1 MFDMT
6 QDELIALNP
15 DLINGVEIGMLLRI
29 PSRIPAALAD
39 RKEYKSLSKK
49 ITYGSRKRM
58 ALLLP
63 ATIEGD
69 TANTT
74 YTRLKR

>member
-29 PSRIPAALAD
+29 PRIPAALAD
-39 RKEYKSLSKK
+39 RKNISLCLKK

-58 ALLLP
+58 ALLPL
-63 ATIEGD
+63 I
-69 TANTT
+69 
-74 YTRLKR
+74 

>member
-39 RKEYKSLSKK
+39 RK
-49 ITYGSRKRM
+49 
-58 ALLLP
+58 
-63 ATIEGD
+63 
-69 TANTT
+69 
-74 YTRLKR
+74 

>member
-49 ITYGSRKRM
+49 NHIWI
-58 ALLLP
+58 P
-63 ATIEGD
+63 
-69 TANTT
+69 
-74 YTRLKR
+74 

>member
-15 DLINGVEIGMLLRI
+15 DLINGNRLRI

-49 ITYGSRKRM
+49 NHIWI
-58 ALLLP
+58 P
-63 ATIEGD
+63 
-69 TANTT
+69 
-74 YTRLKR
+74 

>member
-15 DLINGVEIGMLLRI
+15 DLINGVEIGMLRI

-39 RKEYKSLSKK
+39 
-49 ITYGSRKRM
+49 KR
-58 ALLLP
+58 
-63 ATIEGD
+63 I
-69 TANTT
+69 
-74 YTRLKR
+74 

>member
-15 DLINGVEIGMLLRI
+15 DLINELKWMLLRI

-39 RKEYKSLSKK
+39 EYKSLSKK
-49 ITYGSRKRM
+49 ITWIRKRM

-63 ATIEGD
+63 FNIATI
-69 TANTT
+69 
-74 YTRLKR
+74 

>member
-15 DLINGVEIGMLLRI
+15 DLINGVEIDVI

-39 RKEYKSLSKK
+39 RKNISLCLK

-63 ATIEGD
+63 FNIATIGD

-74 YTRLKR
+74 TLV

>member
-29 PSRIPAALAD
+29 PRIPAALAD
-39 RKEYKSLSKK
+39 R
-49 ITYGSRKRM
+49 I
-58 ALLLP
+58 
-63 ATIEGD
+63 
-69 TANTT
+69 
-74 YTRLKR
+74 

>member
-49 ITYGSRKRM
+49 NIYGSRKRM

-63 ATIEGD
+63 FNIATIGD

-74 YTRLKR
+74 TLV

>member
-39 RKEYKSLSKK
+39 RKEYKSLSK
-49 ITYGSRKRM
+49 ITYGSVKERM
-58 ALLLP
+58 L
-63 ATIEGD
+63 TF
-69 TANTT
+69 
-74 YTRLKR
+74 

>member
-29 PSRIPAALAD
+29 PSRLHALD

-49 ITYGSRKRM
+49 NHIWI
-58 ALLLP
+58 P
-63 ATIEGD
+63 
-69 TANTT
+69 
-74 YTRLKR
+74 

>member
-29 PSRIPAALAD
+29 PSRIPAALAE
-39 RKEYKSLSKK
+39 KEYKSLSKK
-49 ITYGSRKRM
+49 NHIWI
-58 ALLLP
+58 P
-63 ATIEGD
+63 
-69 TANTT
+69 
-74 YTRLKR
+74 

>member
-15 DLINGVEIGMLLRI
+15 DLINGVEIDVI

-39 RKEYKSLSKK
+39 RKNKSLSKNH
-49 ITYGSRKRM
+49 IWI
-58 ALLLP
+58 P
-63 ATIEGD
+63 
-69 TANTT
+69 
-74 YTRLKR
+74 